1 MMRKD
6 MKSRILYIGIIL
18 FIFNIAF
25 VKTLFSQTDN
35 HFTIT
40 AHIKGLKDKVILI
53 EDYYVEISRY
63 SDTVYCDN
71 GYFKLKGEI
80 NTPTLFNLYLGYKYV
95 SFFLDNS
102 DIAINGHIDSLQFL
116 RIENAKANAAY
127 QIVKPMLD
135 SLTEASYE
143 AFLETD
149 ANKKKT
155 EKQKNDDIDLFWKMQ
170 DYVKNAALDFI
181 IKNKQSVV
189 SPYLARKFFAENY
202 QILDSLYGNYDFSE
216 SKNENELYI
225 KQRLEKMKSVQPGKS
240 APDFIQSDTSGN
252 QYQLSAFR
260 GKYVLLDFWAS
271 WCGPCRAE
279 TPNLMKAYHLYK
291 DKGLEIISVSVDEDK
306 RKWKDAIIKDGM
318 IWIQLSDEKGWKN
331 IAARMYD
338 VSAVPSIFL
347 IDKEGRI
354 IAKKL
359 RGEALQQKLKEIF
372 D

>member
-1 MMRKD
+1 MRKD
-6 MKSRILYIGIIL
+6 MKSCILYIGIIL

-40 AHIKGLKDKVILI
+40 AHIKGLKDKVILM

-63 SDTVYCDN
+63 SDTVYCDK
-71 GYFKLKGEI
+71 GFFKLKGEI
-80 NTPTLFNLYLGYKYV
+80 NTPTLFNLYLGYEYV
-95 SFFLDNS
+95 SIFLDNS
-102 DIAINGHIDSLQFL
+102 DITISGHIDSLQYL
-116 RIENAKANAAY
+116 RIENAKANTAY
-127 QIVKPMLD
+127 QQVKPILD
-135 SLTEASYE
+135 KLSDASWE
-143 AFLETD
+143 VFGESP
-149 ANKKKT
+149 ANMKKT
-155 EKQKNDDIDLFWKMQ
+155 EQQHKDDLELYEK
-170 DYVKNAALDFI
+170 L
-181 IKNKQSVV
+181 NKKARELSLCFMINNKESTV
-189 SPYLARKFFAENY
+189 SPYLARKFFGGDFI
-202 QILDSLYGNYDFSE
+202 ILDSLFGNYDFSD

-225 KQRLEKMKSVQPGKS
+225 KQRLEIMKSIQTGKS

-279 TPNLMKAYHLYK
+279 TPNLMKAYHFYK
-291 DKGLEIISVSVDEDK
+291 DKGLEIISISVDDDK

-318 IWIQLSDEKGWKN
+318 TWIQLSDEKGWKN
-331 IAARMYD
+331 NAARMYD
-338 VSAVPSIFL
+338 VSGVSSIFL